1 MPLGT
6 KVGLDPSDIVID
18 GDPGP
23 PPKRDTAPPHFLAH
37 ALWPNGSMNQD
48 ATWYGCRPR
57 PRPHCVM
64 WDPVTQLPP
73 KGHSSPSPTFR
84 PMSVCGQMVDHLS
97 KCSSDLAPSLFL
109 QSVFTC
115 SIVLKQHSTIAL
127 EVWKNSKDRKHIN
140 DTRTD

>member
-23 PPKRDTAPPHFLAH
+23 SPKRDTAPPHFLAH

-57 PRPHCVM
+57 PRPRCVRLRIT
-64 WDPVTQLPP
+64 PPP
-73 KGHSSPSPTFR
+73 KEKGSTAASQISTHVCRGQTAAWIKMAVGMEVDLSPGH
-84 PMSVCGQMVDHLS
+84 
-97 KCSSDLAPSLFL
+97 
-109 QSVFTC
+109 
-115 SIVLKQHSTIAL
+115 IV
-127 EVWKNSKDRKHIN
+127 
-140 DTRTD
+140 